1 MRYWFFTEAAY
12 PELPDPSTYESV
24 RVTLPNRL
32 LDPERAACWW
42 DDYLAEWQAADELG
56 LDIMVNEHH
65 GTATCMNSAV
75 PLTAAILA
83 RTTSRARILILGNP
97 IANRRDPIR
106 VAEEMAMI
114 DIFSRGRLEV
124 GLVRG
129 VPYEVAVMN
138 SNPVAMGERMWEAH
152 DVIKLAWTSNDG
164 PVSWCGK
171 YFEHRNINI
180 WPRTYQQPHP
190 PIWVTTLSE
199 FGARPI
205 GEHGYVVATFLTGI
219 ENTQKVFSGYRDGWA
234 NRFDEAPPAD
244 RFAYA
249 GLVHVGADDDE
260 GLAGAEKLVWY
271 ITSNKSV
278 PQYIDPPGYR
288 PSFARAML
296 ARGINPTSLHGLT
309 LEQLIERGVLFAG
322 SAATVADQITRFRE
336 LVGEFGNFLVMGQS
350 GHMTR
355 DETIASMTRLARE
368 VRPLLEERSRAPAHA
383 G

>member
-12 PELPDPSTYESV
+12 PDLPPESTYESV

-32 LDPERAACWW
+32 MDPERAACWW

-65 GTATCMNSAV
+65 GTATCMNSCV
-75 PLTAAILA
+75 PLTAAVLA
-83 RTTSRARILILGNP
+83 RTTRQARILILCNP

-106 VAEEMAMI
+106 VAEEMAML

-129 VPYEVAVMN
+129 VPYEVAAMN
-138 SNPVAMGERMWEAH
+138 SKPVAMGERMWEAH
-152 DVIKLAWTSNDG
+152 DVIKLAWTANDG
-164 PVSWCGK
+164 PVHWQGK

-205 GEHGYVVATFLTGI
+205 GAHGYVVATFLTGV
-219 ENTQKVFSGYRDGWA
+219 ENTISVFNGYRDGWA
-234 NRFDEAPPAD
+234 AKRDEPVPAD
-244 RFAYA
+244 RLAYA
-249 GLVHVGADDDE
+249 GLVHVGETDE
-260 GLAGAEKLVWY
+260 DGLAGAEKLLWY
-271 ITSNKSV
+271 ITSNKSA
-278 PQYIDPPGYR
+278 PQFVDPPGYR
-288 PSFARAML
+288 PVFARQML
-296 ARGINPTSLHGLT
+296 ARGINPTSLKGLT
-309 LEQLIERGVLFAG
+309 PEQLVERGVLFAG
-322 SAATVADQITRFRE
+322 CATTVAEQIVAFQDK
-336 LVGEFGNFLVMGQS
+336 VGQFGHFLVMGQS

-355 DETIASMTRLARE
+355 EETISSMTRLAQE
-368 VRPLLEERSRAPAHA
+368 VRPLVEQKTSETAQLS
-383 G
+383 